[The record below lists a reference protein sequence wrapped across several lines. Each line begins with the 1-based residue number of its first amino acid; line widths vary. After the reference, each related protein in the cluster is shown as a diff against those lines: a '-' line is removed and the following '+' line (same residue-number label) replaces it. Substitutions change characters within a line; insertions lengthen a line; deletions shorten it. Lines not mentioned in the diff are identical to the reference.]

1 MIMKNFIYLSLALLV
16 SLSIQAGELP
26 RRGMLGVHLAPDSTQ
41 QSGAI
46 VQKVIPNGSAD
57 RMGVIDGDRIISVNG
72 NETNSFK
79 ELMKQLGETKKTKD
93 TKLVLLR
100 KGKKIEVRGELLPT
114 PFVVKNEYIL
124 NSFDYKGN
132 KIRTIIE
139 KPEGKGPFPTIYY
152 IQGYPC
158 QSCEYT
164 DPNSPLRRFIDD
176 LVGLGYLVYRV
187 EKPNMGDSRGEL
199 QCDEITFTTED
210 EVFSKGY
217 DELLKSELIDKNKIA
232 IFGHSL
238 GGMHAPI
245 ISAEKKPAATIV
257 YGIRIDS
264 WYDYLLKTFD
274 VQFPLWSGGD
284 YVQGNDV
291 KNQVRDYLYQIYYK
305 GKSAED
311 MIDSD
316 STRRLFQIHLN
327 YMGDNKF
334 FGRNSDF
341 FVDLNA
347 TNIVKYWS
355 EVRNPVLSLH
365 GQYDLQALDNE
376 SAKKIEEIVDY
387 YNGKDIADFIE
398 VPNTE
403 HIFMKVE
410 SQKQVA
416 QLSESGQMFKYAA
429 DNYNDEIPLY
439 IHNWL
444 KKVYERNN

>member
-1 MIMKNFIYLSLALLV
+1 MKNLIYLSFTMLL
-16 SLSIQAGELP
+16 SLSLQAHELP
-26 RRGMLGVHLAPDSTQ
+26 RRGTLGVHLSPDTTQ
-41 QSGAI
+41 ESGAI
-46 VQKVIPNGSAD
+46 VQKVLSNGSAD
-57 RMGVIDGDRIISVNG
+57 RMGVVDGDRIISVNG
-72 NETNSFK
+72 NVTNTF
-79 ELMKQLGETKKTKD
+79 KQLMQQLSETKKSNETE
-93 TKLVLLR
+93 LGILR
-100 KGKKIEVRGELLPT
+100 KGKNIKVKGELLPT

-124 NSFDYKGN
+124 SSFNYKGN
-132 KIRTIIE
+132 YIRTIIE
-139 KPEGKGPFPTIYY
+139 KPKGEGPFPVIYY

-164 DPNSPLRRFIDD
+164 EQSNPIRRFIDD
-176 LVGLGYLVYRV
+176 LVSLGYMVYRV
-187 EKPNMGDSRGEL
+187 EKPNMGDSRGDL

-210 EVFSKGY
+210 EVFSMGY
-217 DELLKSELIDKNKIA
+217 DELLKSEYVDTDKIA

-264 WYDYLLKTFD
+264 WYDYMLKTFD
-274 VQFPLWSGGD
+274 IQYPLWTGGD

-305 GKSAED
+305 GKNAED
-311 MIDSD
+311 LIDSD

-327 YMGDNKF
+327 YMGNNKF

-355 EVRNPVLSLH
+355 EIRNPVLSLH

-376 SAKKIEEIVDY
+376 SASKIEEIVDY

-410 SQKQVA
+410 SQKHVA
-416 QLSESGQMFKYAA
+416 QLSESGQMFNYAA
-429 DNYNDEIPLY
+429 DNYNEEIALY
-439 IHNWL
+439 VHNWL
-444 KKVYERNN
+444 TKVYERNN